1 MNAFLCIVLSNFFV
15 RLFSLLLLTFSL
27 LTSRMYLL
35 CSQRWPC
42 LTRFRS
48 DDDGNGLH
56 FTDILCLL
64 RCPAESVTSRVEPH
78 SLFHSFFLPKKGWRE
93 WRLKTKF
100 IRRRRRWRT
109 ILTESTQE
117 QNLYACFR
125 KRERKEK
132 KRKERVDQPKLW
144 LLWMHSFLPLLK
156 PVAVVL
162 IIDDDDLSFQFLLLS
177 LELLLVFRLLDFSF
191 RRMMLLAWEGFRE
204 CLLLLLMDNLR
215 FQISTFAYI
224 FQFYSRMNR
233 YVSFAWK

>member
-64 RCPAESVTSRVEPH
+64 RCHAESVTLELNLT
-78 SLFHSFFLPKKGWRE
+78 LFFTPFFFLKRDEGSGGWKRNSSGE
-93 WRLKTKF
+93 EEGEEQSWPNPLKSK
-100 IRRRRRWRT
+100 IYMHV
-109 ILTESTQE
+109 LGKE
-117 QNLYACFR
+117 
-125 KRERKEK
+125 KEK
-132 KRKERVDQPKLW
+132 KRKERVDQLKLW
-144 LLWMHSFLPLLK
+144 LLWMHSFLPLLS

-162 IIDDDDLSFQFLLLS
+162 IIDDDDLSLSNSFFFPLNCFLYFFFLTS
-177 LELLLVFRLLDFSF
+177 PS

-233 YVSFAWK
+233 YVSFTWK